1 MSTQK
6 SSKGFFRSNAEITAP
21 EVRLID
27 QDGSMLGVLTIYK
40 ALQIASE
47 QGLDLVEVSPQAT
60 PPVCKITDAGK
71 LKYES
76 RKQMQSAKKN
86 QKKIQLK
93 EINLRPCIGEND
105 LIIKINNIIKF
116 INEGNQVKIS
126 VRFRGREITH
136 SEQGIELLD
145 KIWLQV
151 SEIAAKDSEAR
162 LEGKQM
168 IMRIAPNKSLPKQ

>member
-1 MSTQK
+1 LSIQK
-6 SSKGFFRSNAEITAP
+6 SSKGFFRSNAEITAS

-27 QDGSMLGVLTIYK
+27 QDGSMIGIVPIFK
-40 ALQIASE
+40 ALQIASD
-47 QGLDLVEVSPQAT
+47 QGLDLVEVSPQAI
-60 PPVCKITDAGK
+60 PPVCKITNAGK

-76 RKQMQSAKKN
+76 RKQMQSARKN
-86 QKKIQLK
+86 QKKVQLK

-105 LIIKINNIIKF
+105 LMIKVNNIIKF

-126 VRFRGREITH
+126 VKFRGREITH

-145 KIWLQV
+145 KIWIQV
-151 SEIAAKDSEAR
+151 SEIAVKDSEPK

-168 IMRIAPNKSLPKQ
+168 IMRISPNKTSI

>member
-1 MSTQK
+1 
-6 SSKGFFRSNAEITAP
+6 
-21 EVRLID
+21 
-27 QDGSMLGVLTIYK
+27 MLGVLSISK
-40 ALQIASE
+40 ALQIALD

-86 QKKIQLK
+86 QKKVQLK

-105 LIIKINNIIKF
+105 LMIKVNNIIKF
-116 INEGNQVKIS
+116 ITEGNQVKIS
-126 VRFRGREITH
+126 VKFRGREITH
-136 SEQGIELLD
+136 SEQGLELLE
-145 KIWLQV
+145 KIWLKVQD
-151 SEIAAKDSEAR
+151 IAVKDSEAK

-168 IMRIAPNKSLPKQ
+168 IMRIAPNKSLPK